1 LPVTKPSILAQSP
14 QRSAGHPWQYVAL
27 AVLSLSAVAAF
38 GTAPDTVLETVPTRI
53 IERALPGPLV
63 KGEDEAATYWREE
76 RVQRGDTLG
85 SLLARAGVNDG
96 EAIQYLRTDP
106 AARPLYQL
114 KPGRP
119 VQVAVDGDGDLVA
132 LRFLTNAGDRLVI
145 ERQDNGFRSER
156 SVPTEEIRT
165 VLRSGEIVSSLF
177 GAADSAGIPD
187 RVIGALTD
195 IFAGE
200 IDFYHDVQRGD
211 RFSVVYEM
219 RYVDGEVVGSGR
231 ILAAEFVNRG
241 EPHRAFYWRDS
252 DGTGNYYSDIG
263 RNARSAFLRSPME
276 LTRITSGFT
285 MARFHPILQD
295 WREHKGVDYA
305 APQGTAV
312 RVTADGVVAFAGWQN
327 GYGNVI
333 FVKHQ
338 GNYSTV
344 YGHLS
349 RFADDV
355 KAGSRVSQG
364 DTIGFVGMTGWAT
377 GPHLHYEF
385 RVADQPQDPMSA
397 AVPNASPLSAERLP
411 EFRAAILP
419 LVDSLALARSLPSS
433 ALASTE

>member
-1 LPVTKPSILAQSP
+1 M
-14 QRSAGHPWQYVAL
+14 
-27 AVLSLSAVAAF
+27 SLSAVAAF
-38 GTAPDTVLETVPTRI
+38 GTAPDTVLDTVPTRVV
-53 IERALPGPLV
+53 ERVLPRPAIP
-63 KGEDEAATYWREE
+63 DDDDRATYWREE
-76 RVQRGDTLG
+76 RIQRGDTLG
-85 SLLARAGVNDG
+85 SLLARAGVNDA
-96 EAIQYLRTDP
+96 EAMQFLRTDA

-114 KPGRP
+114 KPGRA

-145 ERQDNGFRSER
+145 ERQDNGFTSER
-156 SVPTEEIRT
+156 SAPREEIRT
-165 VLRSGEIVSSLF
+165 TLRSGEIVSSLF
-177 GAADSAGIPD
+177 GAADAAGIPD
-187 RVIGALTD
+187 RVIGALSD

-200 IDFYHDVQRGD
+200 LDFYHDVQRGD
-211 RFSVVYEM
+211 RFTVVYEM

-231 ILAAEFVNRG
+231 ILAAEFVNKG
-241 EPHRAFYWRDS
+241 KPHRAFYWRDA
-252 DGTGNYYSDIG
+252 DGTGNYYTDIG
-263 RNARSAFLRSPME
+263 RNARSSFLRSPME

-285 MARFHPILQD
+285 MARFHPVLQD

-312 RVTADGVVAFAGWQN
+312 RVTAEGVVAFAGWQN

-333 FVKHQ
+333 FVKHE

-349 RFADDV
+349 KFADDLKV
-355 KAGSRVSQG
+355 GARLSQG

-385 RVADQPQDPMSA
+385 RVAGEPRDPLSA
-397 AVPNASPLSAERLP
+397 AVPNALPLSAERLP
-411 EFRAAILP
+411 EFRTAIAP

-433 ALASTE
+433 ALASSE